1 MDMYLV
7 HITQFAEHQLRDI
20 RNYIVN
26 ELYAPDS
33 ANRFLDYLEKELTT
47 LSQLPQRIVLVD
59 EEPWHSEG
67 IHKMVVKNFVA
78 YFWIDEVNMIV
89 HITAVVYKKRD
100 QIKQLL
106 KMNME

>member
-1 MDMYLV
+1 MDTYLV
-7 HITQFAEHQLRDI
+7 NITQFAEDQLRDI

-26 ELYAPDS
+26 ELHAPDS
-33 ANRFLDYLEKELTT
+33 ANRVLDYLEKEFAT

-67 IHKMVVKNFVA
+67 IHKMVVKNFIA
-78 YFWIDEVNMIV
+78 YFWIDEVKMIV

>member
-1 MDMYLV
+1 MDTYLV
-7 HITQFAEHQLRDI
+7 NITQFAEEQLRDI

-26 ELYAPDS
+26 ELHAPDS
-33 ANRFLDYLEKELTT
+33 ANRVLDYLEKEFNT

-67 IHKMVVKNFVA
+67 IHKMVVKNFIA
-78 YFWIDEVNMIV
+78 YFWIDEAKMIV